1 MTKETKKKADAACA
15 DEVREEEADGD
26 ALAAH
31 GRAVH
36 DLELG
41 DRLRVVVHLRARAR
55 GLAADDRELH
65 VLDLDADE
73 QEVDLAD
80 DDVVQVVL
88 RLVVLELDVEALL
101 DAHLHLDRVVDLGRR
116 VRLLNEELL
125 LLDHVAR
132 RVMARD
138 RHADK
143 VSQPHVQPVIALVGL
158 LDGGEVEGVV
168 ARLVQCARL
177 RARADREAR
186 ESGARRVRGA
196 ARVRTA
202 SNSRTSDV
210 KSWKLPRS

>member
-1 MTKETKKKADAACA
+1 MRKETKKKADAACA

-41 DRLRVVVHLRARAR
+41 DCLRVVVHLRARAR

-101 DAHLHLDRVVDLGRR
+101 DADLHLDRR
-116 VRLLNEELL
+116 VRFRGRLGDLYNKFLF
-125 LLDHVAR
+125 LD
-132 RVMARD
+132 
-138 RHADK
+138 
-143 VSQPHVQPVIALVGL
+143 
-158 LDGGEVEGVV
+158 E
-168 ARLVQCARL
+168 
-177 RARADREAR
+177 
-186 ESGARRVRGA
+186 
-196 ARVRTA
+196 
-202 SNSRTSDV
+202 
-210 KSWKLPRS
+210 